1 MRGSLGFLNLFWR
14 KGKAKERWRVR
25 AMLVDPHKTRITL
38 GLTKKT
44 KRLPPWVYRRF
55 VKSPKA

>member
-1 MRGSLGFLNLFWR
+1 LNLFWR

-38 GLTKKT
+38 GFTRRT
-44 KRLPPWVYRRF
+44 KRLPPWVYKRF
-55 VKSPKA
+55 AESPKT

>member
-1 MRGSLGFLNLFWR
+1 MGFLNLFWR